1 MNEFGAPDEA
11 AAMVAVTEEIK
22 FMADLCAEHKTGT
35 LLAIQRSLGDDGIR
49 ESFAAL
55 PSLNLAPSRKYG
67 QWSMMMTQQIVQSI
81 TRMVRDNRH
90 R

>member
-1 MNEFGAPDEA
+1 MMEFA
-11 AAMVAVTEEIK
+11 
-22 FMADLCAEHKTGT
+22 
-35 LLAIQRSLGDDGIR
+35 SL
-49 ESFAAL
+49 SAAL